1 MATKSNLA
9 VLVQGCLLLMTGAVA
24 TVSLVGIGMLSPG
37 CSPRNKLISKMDT
50 WGVSTVVESPPGRKL
65 VNAMWK
71 GSDLWILIRPAGE
84 GEKPDQEWMLDEYST
99 WGAFNNHILLKETP
113 K

>member
-50 WGVSTVVESPPGRKL
+50 WGGEHSGGVSPRTETGQCDV
-65 VNAMWK
+65 
-71 GSDLWILIRPAGE
+71 E
-84 GEKPDQEWMLDEYST
+84 GE
-99 WGAFNNHILLKETP
+99 
-113 K
+113 

>member
-1 MATKSNLA
+1 
-9 VLVQGCLLLMTGAVA
+9 
-24 TVSLVGIGMLSPG
+24 MLSSG
-37 CSPRNKLISKMDT
+37 CSPRNRLISKMDT
-50 WGVSTVVESPPGRKL
+50 WGVSTVVEAPPGRKL

-71 GSDLWILIRPAGE
+71 GSDLWILTRPAGE

-99 WGAFNNHILLKETP
+99 WGVFNNHILLKETP